1 MVELDLNIDKEFSKL
16 LPPLTDAEHQ
26 QLEANLVADGRVIDP
41 VLYWCD
47 PKSEQN
53 LVIDGMHRWPIAKEH
68 NLPCRTEPMP
78 FKSRNEAAL
87 WILEHQLGRRNLL
100 KPEAIRKIR
109 GELYNRLKGPQG
121 GDHRSTLQNGS
132 LKGGAAKH
140 VADLA
145 GVSTGTVMRDGKYAE
160 ALGNLSEPIR
170 KAVETCQIKAS
181 EAEVLAMAEM
191 PKGEQQ
197 AAVRDLRVGK
207 SPSLT
212 AAIESHGGTVAK
224 QAAQKTATVVD
235 EPEPEEYPVEADQ
248 EDEDDDADE
257 AAAESCEPDQD
268 EDDEAEEQ
276 ASPACDDEGTVI
288 AMAAHNRKLE
298 EFCAH
303 IEQWAKDNKPDVEYL
318 DDKTGRWKC
327 FLIAL
332 HSCLISVREAK
343 GVVCPDCHG
352 EGCKG
357 CLSLGYVAVGDVQ
370 EVEV

>member
-1 MVELDLNIDKEFSKL
+1 MVEFELVIDKEFQNL
-16 LPPLTDAEHQ
+16 LPPLTAAEHQ

-47 PKSEQN
+47 PKMDQN
-53 LVIDGMHRWPIAKEH
+53 VVIDGMHRWPIAKAN

-78 FKSRNEAAL
+78 FKTRNEAAL

-121 GDHRSTLQNGS
+121 GDHRSKATSQNGM

-160 ALGNLSEPIR
+160 AMSKLSEPIR

-181 EAEVLAMAEM
+181 EVEVLAMADM

-207 SPSLT
+207 SPSLSE
-212 AAIESHGGTVAK
+212 AIKAHGGKLAK
-224 QAAQKTATVVD
+224 QAATKPAPMPEQWAAAEAEADAADNAD
-235 EPEPEEYPVEADQ
+235 EAEAASEANEPEQCEPEEQ
-248 EDEDDDADE
+248 
-257 AAAESCEPDQD
+257 AAPE
-268 EDDEAEEQ
+268 
-276 ASPACDDEGTVI
+276 CDDEGTAV
-288 AMAAHNRKLE
+288 AMAAHNRRIDAFCEGLE
-298 EFCAH
+298 R
-303 IEQWAKDNKPDVEYL
+303 WAMEHKPDVEYL
-318 DDKTGRWKC
+318 DKDGRWDV
-327 FLIAL
+327 FLTAL
-332 HSCLISVREAK
+332 HGGLLAIQEAK
-343 GVVCPDCHG
+343 GKICSDCRG
-352 EGCKG
+352 EGCRE
-357 CLSLGYVAVGDVQ
+357 CLSLGYVAVGDVD
-370 EVEV
+370 EVSV

>member
-1 MVELDLNIDKEFSKL
+1 MVELDLNIDKEFANL
-16 LPPLTDAEHQ
+16 LPPLTAAEQQ
-26 QLEANLVADGRVIDP
+26 QLEANLIADGRVIDP

-47 PKSEQN
+47 PKTDQN
-53 LVIDGMHRWPIAKEH
+53 VVIDGMHRWPIAKEH

-121 GDHRSTLQNGS
+121 GDHRSTSQNGS

-160 ALGNLSEPIR
+160 ALGKLSEPIR
-170 KAVETCQIKAS
+170 KAVETCQIKAG
-181 EAEVLAMAEM
+181 EAEVLALAEM

-224 QAAQKTATVVD
+224 QAAPKPAPVVD
-235 EPEPEEYPVEADQ
+235 EPEPEEDPVEEDQ
-248 EDEDDDADE
+248 EDADE
-257 AAAESCEPDQD
+257 ADEPEQD
-268 EDDEAEEQ
+268 EDDELEEQ
-276 ASPACDDEGTVI
+276 AAPACDDEGTVI
-288 AMAAHNRKLE
+288 AMAAHNRKIE
-298 EFCAH
+298 EFCAD
-303 IEQWAKDNKPDVEYL
+303 IEQWARDNKPDVEYL
-318 DDKTGRWKC
+318 DDRTGRWKC
-327 FLIAL
+327 FLTAL
-332 HSCLISVREAK
+332 HGCLISVREAK
-343 GVVCPDCHG
+343 GVVCSDCHG